1 MTSFLRLRRT
11 SLQMSQGDL
20 ADKVGVSQQTIARWE
35 TSGQVPAKYIKDLA
49 VIMGARAEDFLPRG
63 AEGPTRHSTAGPVE
77 KQPSGDENVDDE
89 AALPFGDVHLH
100 FSGHTGPCVYRYPIT
115 WATLNIIQEQL
126 GDVGLGFART
136 APWIRFE
143 TLNNKWVAVNTQ
155 ALDRVTFVDDQVEE
169 MTNFAH
175 EEVYKAARELWP
187 HMPTDEEMV
196 QEDFPFSEKLVEATR
211 DLIADFSE
219 EAWLELEGLT
229 VDLTSGERLSG
240 LLNSE
245 IAFSLEGVFESRM
258 DEDLEPHRFL
268 QLSFR
273 DAGSFEHVRL
283 GAVRRIEASLLAF
296 NEECERDPEDL

>member
-11 SLQMSQGDL
+11 YLQMSQGDL

-49 VIMGARAEDFLPRG
+49 IIMGTRAEDFLPRG
-63 AEGPTRHSTAGPVE
+63 AEGPTRHSTAGPVA
-77 KQPSGDENVDDE
+77 KQPSGNENGDGDAV
-89 AALPFGDVHLH
+89 LPFGDVHLH
-100 FSGHTGPCVYRYPIT
+100 FSDRTGPCVYRYPIT
-115 WATLNIIQEQL
+115 WATLNFIQEQL

-143 TLNNKWVAVNTQ
+143 SLNNKWVAVNTQ
-155 ALDRVTFVDDQVEE
+155 VLDRVTFVDDNVEQ
-169 MTNFAH
+169 MTSYAH

-187 HMPTDEEMV
+187 HVPTDEEMA
-196 QEDFPFSEKLVEATR
+196 QDDFPFSKRLVEAAR

-219 EAWLELEGLT
+219 EAWLELGGLT

-240 LLNSE
+240 LMNSE
-245 IAFSLEGVFESRM
+245 IAFSLEGVFASRM
-258 DEDLEPHRFL
+258 DEELEPHRFL
-268 QLSFR
+268 QLTFR

-283 GAVRRIEASLLAF
+283 GAVRRIETSLLAF